1 MPSSPSSPVRNATL
15 APKDVKE
22 WLLPEPSSIEIDETV
37 GPDRKSTRLNSS
49 HSQISYAVFCLK
61 KKKYSYSFSR
71 AATKREAPPHL
82 SRYSFNRCFST
93 LLVAINIRI
102 ILTTHPTPLATER
115 KTGRSA
121 F

>member
-49 HSQISYAVFCLK
+49 HSQISDAVFCLK
-61 KKKYSYSFSR
+61 KKKYSYIYSNPFHKIHVCLHENKEDVVYHDWR
-71 AATKREAPPHL
+71 VL
-82 SRYSFNRCFST
+82 SCECPDRPDAYRFC
-93 LLVAINIRI
+93 RI
-102 ILTTHPTPLATER
+102 H
-115 KTGRSA
+115 RSNGQLIVLP
-121 F
+121 